1 MRRTILTAALIVCLA
16 ATSSWAQSRTRLNV
30 IYPAISGI
38 NAPLWYTTEQN
49 IFQKY
54 GLEVELIYIPTA
66 LQVTR
71 VVLTGDSQIAFSGGA
86 PVVSAVLSGADLVFV
101 GGVANVPAFYMMAL
115 PEIKS
120 VGDLKGK
127 TVGVTRF
134 GSSTDFALRYLVQKN
149 GFNPDKDLNILQ
161 LGGMPELAAALSKR
175 LIVAAPLSAP
185 THIRARAAGAQ
196 PLLDMAKAG
205 VYFPAYGRYHPARL
219 PENQPRHGIEF
230 FPGLFRRSATVH
242 PGQECGEEGHPEIHA
257 RHRGRH
263 HRSDLSIRRRL
274 RGPPALSESRGHRGD
289 SQTEPECGSEKSQP
303 GSIPRQQH
311 REGSRRSR
319 LSAPDRHAEI
329 DEAEC
334 LIRIQE
340 FLSPRR
346 KGAKFREEDV
356 TLWDKFFLNSEL

>member
-1 MRRTILTAALIVCLA
+1 MKPLVIAAALIIL
-16 ATSSWAQSRTRLNV
+16 TSPPAWSQARTKLNV

-49 IFQKY
+49 LFPKY
-54 GLEVELIYIPTA
+54 GLDVELIYIPTA

-86 PVVSAVLSGADLVFV
+86 PVVNAVLGGADLVFI

-120 VGDLKGK
+120 VADLKGK

-205 VYFPAYGRYHPARL
+205 VYFPHTAVITRRAYLKTNRDTALNFFRGYSEGLQRFVQDKTAAKKIIQKYTRDTAEDILDATYQYAVDYVVRPPYPNRDGVVETL
-219 PENQPRHGIEF
+219 KLSQNPEAKKANPDTF
-230 FPGLFRRSATVH
+230 LDATIVKTLEDQ
-242 PGQECGEEGHPEIHA
+242 GF
-257 RHRGRH
+257 
-263 HRSDLSIRRRL
+263 L
-274 RGPPALSESRGHRGD
+274 RQIGM
-289 SQTEPECGSEKSQP
+289 QK
-303 GSIPRQQH
+303 
-311 REGSRRSR
+311 
-319 LSAPDRHAEI
+319 
-329 DEAEC
+329 
-334 LIRIQE
+334 
-340 FLSPRR
+340 
-346 KGAKFREEDV
+346 
-356 TLWDKFFLNSEL
+356 

>member
-1 MRRTILTAALIVCLA
+1 MKTSIVTAALLFYFIA
-16 ATSSWAQSRTRLNV
+16 PSARAQTRAKLQV
-30 IYPAISGI
+30 VYPAISGI
-38 NAPLWYTTEQN
+38 NAPLWYATEQN
-49 IFQKY
+49 LFQKY

-86 PVVSAVLSGADLVFV
+86 PVVNAVLSGADLVFI

-120 VGDLKGK
+120 VADLKGK

-196 PLLDMAKAG
+196 PLIDMAKAG
-205 VYFPAYGRYHPARL
+205 VYFPHTAVITRRAYLKTNRDTTLNFFRGYSEGLQRFTQDKTAAKKIIQKYTRDSA
-219 PENQPRHGIEF
+219 EDIIE
-230 FPGLFRRSATVH
+230 ATYQYAVDYVV
-242 PGQECGEEGHPEIHA
+242 
-257 RHRGRH
+257 R
-263 HRSDLSIRRRL
+263 
-274 RGPPALSESRGHRGD
+274 PPY
-289 SQTEPECGSEKSQP
+289 PN
-303 GSIPRQQH
+303 
-311 REGSRRSR
+311 REGIVETLK
-319 LSAPDRHAEI
+319 LSQNAEAKKANPDN
-329 DEAEC
+329 
-334 LIRIQE
+334 
-340 FLSPRR
+340 FLDSSVV
-346 KGAKFREEDV
+346 KALEDQG
-356 TLWDKFFLNSEL
+356 FLRQIGMQK

>member
-1 MRRTILTAALIVCLA
+1 MIVGTMKFFIITAILLMCFMASPAWPQARTK
-16 ATSSWAQSRTRLNV
+16 LNV

-38 NAPLWYTTEQN
+38 NAPLWYATEQN
-49 IFQKY
+49 LFSKY
-54 GLEVELIYIPTA
+54 GLDVELIYIPTA

-86 PVVSAVLSGADLVFV
+86 PVVNAVLSGADLVFI

-120 VGDLKGK
+120 VADLKGK

-149 GFNPDKDLNILQ
+149 GFNPEKDLNILQ

-205 VYFPAYGRYHPARL
+205 VYFPHTAVITSRAYLKTNRDTALNFFRGYSEGLQRFTQDKTAAKKIIQKYTRDTAEDIIEATYQYAVDYVVRPPYPNRDGIVETLKLSQNPEARKANPDNFL
-219 PENQPRHGIEF
+219 DSSIVKTLED
-230 FPGLFRRSATVH
+230 
-242 PGQECGEEGHPEIHA
+242 EGF
-257 RHRGRH
+257 
-263 HRSDLSIRRRL
+263 L
-274 RGPPALSESRGHRGD
+274 RQIGM
-289 SQTEPECGSEKSQP
+289 QK
-303 GSIPRQQH
+303 
-311 REGSRRSR
+311 
-319 LSAPDRHAEI
+319 
-329 DEAEC
+329 
-334 LIRIQE
+334 
-340 FLSPRR
+340 
-346 KGAKFREEDV
+346 
-356 TLWDKFFLNSEL
+356 

>member
-1 MRRTILTAALIVCLA
+1 MKLSIITLTLLLCLPAGSAWSQNRTK
-16 ATSSWAQSRTRLNV
+16 LNV

-38 NAPLWYTTEQN
+38 NAPLWYATEQN
-49 IFQKY
+49 LFPKY

-86 PVVSAVLSGADLVFV
+86 PVVNAILSGADLVFI
-101 GGVANVPAFYMMAL
+101 GGVANVPAFYVMAL
-115 PEIKS
+115 PEIKR

-149 GFNPDKDLNILQ
+149 GLNPEKDLNILQ

-205 VYFPAYGRYHPARL
+205 IYFPHTAV
-219 PENQPRHGIEF
+219 I
-230 FPGLFRRSATVH
+230 
-242 PGQECGEEGHPEIHA
+242 
-257 RHRGRH
+257 
-263 HRSDLSIRRRL
+263 
-274 RGPPALSESRGHRGD
+274 
-289 SQTEPECGSEKSQP
+289 
-303 GSIPRQQH
+303 
-311 REGSRRSR
+311 SRRVYLKTNRDTALNFFRGYSEGLQR
-319 LSAPDRHAEI
+319 FTQDKAAAKKIIQKYTRDTAEDIIEATYQYAVDYVVRPPYPNRDGIVETLRQSPNPEAKKSDPDG
-329 DEAEC
+329 
-334 LIRIQE
+334 
-340 FLSPRR
+340 FLDSTIM
-346 KGAKFREEDV
+346 KTLEDQG
-356 TLWDKFFLNSEL
+356 FLRQIGMQK